1 VSAEGDVTISGS
13 TNKYFCRDFLVKAGQ
28 DIKINFLTM
37 LLINY
42 MKRPTPSVNIQ
53 AEGALVFSEAVSLGG
68 GNMLFRGKKSVSF
81 ASKVCLI

>member
-1 VSAEGDVTISGS
+1 
-13 TNKYFCRDFLVKAGQ
+13 
-28 DIKINFLTM
+28 M

-53 AEGALVFSEAVSLGG
+53 AEGALEFSEAVSLGG